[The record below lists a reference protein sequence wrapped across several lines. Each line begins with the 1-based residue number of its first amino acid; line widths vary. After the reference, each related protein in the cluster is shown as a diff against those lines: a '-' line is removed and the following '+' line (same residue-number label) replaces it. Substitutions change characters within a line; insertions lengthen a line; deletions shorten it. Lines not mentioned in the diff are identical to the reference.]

1 MHRSV
6 RRVSIGSLVM
16 VALLVATAGRAE
28 AATITVG
35 LAIVSSQDAEIQVSP
50 GVVVTTSRTTWG
62 NVRVNGQTVGTYVMR
77 SEFGMP
83 NSEDTNTAF
92 PLPQVTLT
100 LRLNASVGTQFDTL
114 IMQGTVPGPGPNPEQ
129 ITIFGGV
136 VVGTGSLAF
145 LKNATWTT
153 SVGVGDIPLTFTY

>member
-6 RRVSIGSLVM
+6 RRVCLGSLLVF
-16 VALLVATAGRAE
+16 ALLVATAGRAE
-28 AATITVG
+28 AATLTVG
-35 LAIVSSQDAEIQVSP
+35 LAIVSSQDAEVEVSP
-50 GVVVTTSRTTWG
+50 GVVVTTSRTMWG
-62 NVRVNGQTVGTYVMR
+62 NVRVSGQTVGTYVMR

-100 LRLNASVGTQFDTL
+100 IRLNASVGTQFDTL
-114 IMQGTVPGPGPNPEQ
+114 ILQGTVPGPGPNPGQ

-136 VVGTGSLAF
+136 VVGTGSLTF
-145 LKNATWTT
+145 LKNATWATA
-153 SVGVGDIPLTFTY
+153 VGAGDIPLTFTY